1 MYDTTVTDTVLVFSY
16 GNIYDNLWGAS
27 GDTGVV
33 SWDVSAIDG
42 QDTLQSSNGPFK
54 ITVSASAL
62 STNAEIIPEKFR
74 LYSAYPNPFNP
85 VTTIRFDI
93 GVGVIHELPLQL
105 NIYDITGGLVEML
118 VNTNLNP
125 GEYEI
130 TWDASHHASGVYFA
144 VLQNGQNRQTQKLVF
159 LK

>member
-1 MYDTTVTDTVLVFSY
+1 MHDTTVSDTTFVFAFTKL
-16 GNIYDNLWGAS
+16 YDDLWIAS
-27 GDTGVV
+27 GDSGVV
-33 SWDVSAIDG
+33 SWNVSAMDG

-54 ITVSASAL
+54 IMVSASSL
-62 STNAEIIPEKFR
+62 SIDAESVPDKFR